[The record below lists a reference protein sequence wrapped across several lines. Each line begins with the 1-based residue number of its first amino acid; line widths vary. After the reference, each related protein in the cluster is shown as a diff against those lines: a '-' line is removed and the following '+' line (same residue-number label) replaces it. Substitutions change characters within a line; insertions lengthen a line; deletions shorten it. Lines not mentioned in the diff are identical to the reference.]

1 MPSPFPGMD
10 PYLENPATWS
20 DLHQSLITYIRD
32 ALQPELR
39 PNYLARIGERV
50 YVAETGRNIYPDVT
64 LLGRPM
70 RERRPE
76 SAGAVAA
83 PTAEAEVS
91 PVVVRE
97 PFTLMLLSG
106 EHREPYLEIIHS
118 TGREVV
124 TVIEV
129 LSPANKTPGVG
140 YEQYRK
146 KQSEVL
152 RSRAHLAEIDLLSQ
166 GLFVLA
172 FDSDGGKRPDDVP
185 RSRYLISVSR
195 APDRTVFDLYPL
207 ILPEPLPTF
216 RIPLRAPDPDVLLNL
231 QAVFDKCYENG
242 RYADVTDYTQPPPVP
257 LSLDEQHWVKT
268 NLFKPAR

>member
-70 RERRPE
+70 REPRPT
-76 SAGAVAA
+76 GPA
-83 PTAEAEVS
+83 PAAEAEAS

-97 PFTLMLLSG
+97 PFTLMLPSG

-140 YEQYRK
+140 CKQYRK
-146 KQSEVL
+146 QQKA
-152 RSRAHLAEIDLLSQ
+152 RSRAHLVEIDLLSQ
-166 GLFVLA
+166 GLFVPA
-172 FDSDGGKRPDDVP
+172 FSDEDKRPDDVP

-242 RYADVTDYTQPPPVP
+242 RYADVIDYTQPPPAP

-268 NLFKPAR
+268 TLFKSEK

>member
-10 PYLENPATWS
+10 PYLENPALWP
-20 DLHQSLITYIRD
+20 DVHQRLITYIAD

-64 LLGRPM
+64 LLGRPI
-70 RERRPE
+70 RERGPE
-76 SAGAVAA
+76 SAGAASAPVAN
-83 PTAEAEVS
+83 AEAS

-97 PFTLMLLSG
+97 PFTLMLPSG

-152 RSRAHLAEIDLLSQ
+152 RSRAHLVEIDLLSQ

-172 FDSDGGKRPDDVP
+172 FSGEDTRPDDVP

-195 APDRTVFDLYPL
+195 APDRMVFDLYPL

-242 RYADVTDYTQPPPVP
+242 RYADVTDYTQPLPVP

-268 NLFKPAR
+268 NLFKSAQ

>member
-20 DLHQSLITYIRD
+20 DLHQRLITYIAD

-50 YVAETGRNIYPDVT
+50 YVAETGRNIYPDIT
-64 LLGRPM
+64 MLGRPM
-70 RERRPE
+70 RERKPTGSDE
-76 SAGAVAA
+76 TAA
-83 PTAEAEVS
+83 PVAEVEGS
-91 PVVVRE
+91 PVVIRE
-97 PFTLMLLSG
+97 PFTLMLPSG

-146 KQSEVL
+146 EQAEVV
-152 RSRAHLAEIDLLSQ
+152 RRRAHLVEIDLLSQ
-166 GLFVLA
+166 GWFVLA
-172 FDSDGGKRPDDVP
+172 FSDKDTRPDDVP

-195 APDRTVFDLYPL
+195 APTAQSLKP
-207 ILPEPLPTF
+207 
-216 RIPLRAPDPDVLLNL
+216 IPSSCPNP
-231 QAVFDKCYENG
+231 C
-242 RYADVTDYTQPPPVP
+242 P
-257 LSLDEQHWVKT
+257 LSAS
-268 NLFKPAR
+268 PCARPTRTCS

>member
-20 DLHQSLITYIRD
+20 DLHQRLITYIAD
-32 ALQPELR
+32 MLQPELR

-64 LLGRPM
+64 LLGRPL
-70 RERRPE
+70 RERQPTG
-76 SAGAVAA
+76 AGTPPV
-83 PTAEAEVS
+83 AEAS

-97 PFTLMLLSG
+97 PFTLMLPSG

-152 RSRAHLAEIDLLSQ
+152 RSRAHLVEIDLLSQ
-166 GLFVLA
+166 GLFALA
-172 FDSDGGKRPDDVP
+172 FSDKEARPDDVP

-195 APDRTVFDLYPL
+195 APDRTVFETYPL
-207 ILPEPLPTF
+207 ILPEALPTF

-231 QAVFDKCYENG
+231 QAVFEQCYENG
-242 RYADVTDYTQPPPVP
+242 RYAEMIDYTQPPPAP

-268 NLFKPAR
+268 TLFKSEK

>member
-1 MPSPFPGMD
+1 MD
-10 PYLENPATWS
+10 PYLENPALWP

-32 ALQPELR
+32 TIQPELR
-39 PNYLARIGERV
+39 PNYLARIGERL
-50 YVAETGRNIYPDVT
+50 YIAETGRNIYPDVT
-64 LLGRPM
+64 LLGRPL
-70 RERRPE
+70 RNRGQATPE
-76 SAGAVAA
+76 TTAA
-83 PTAEAEVS
+83 PVAEAS

-97 PFTLMLLSG
+97 PFTLMLPSG

-140 YEQYRK
+140 YEHYRK

-152 RSRAHLAEIDLLSQ
+152 RSRAHLVEIDLLSQ
-166 GLFVLA
+166 GLFALA
-172 FDSDGGKRPDDVP
+172 FSDEDKRPDDVP

-216 RIPLRAPDPDVLLNL
+216 RIPLRAPDPDMLLNL
-231 QAVFDKCYENG
+231 QAVFEKCYENG
-242 RYADVTDYTQPPPVP
+242 RYADVIDYTQPPPAP

-268 NLFKPAR
+268 TLFKSEK

>member
-1 MPSPFPGMD
+1 MD
-10 PYLENPATWS
+10 PYLENPALWP
-20 DLHQSLITYIRD
+20 DVHQSLITYIRD
-32 ALQPELR
+32 TLQPELR

-50 YVAETGRNIYPDVT
+50 YIAETESGRNIYPDVT

-70 RERRPE
+70 KE
-76 SAGAVAA
+76 GAPASETPAA
-83 PTAEAEVS
+83 PVAEAT

-97 PFTLMLLSG
+97 PFTLMLPSG
-106 EHREPYLEIIHS
+106 EHREPYLEITHS

-146 KQSEVL
+146 KQGEVL
-152 RSRAHLAEIDLLSQ
+152 RSRAHLVEIDLLSQ

-172 FDSDGGKRPDDVP
+172 FDSDEGKRPDDVP

-195 APDRTVFDLYPL
+195 APDRTRFELYPL

-216 RIPLRAPDPDVLLNL
+216 RIPLRAPDPDVPLNL
-231 QAVFDKCYENG
+231 QAVFNRCYENG
-242 RYADVTDYTQPPPVP
+242 RYADVVNYDEPPPAP

-268 NLFKPAR
+268 NLLKSQA